1 MKRAKD
7 KKKRLTLITTL
18 PNVQD
23 IDKTRQQKTQDK
35 KKRQEQKT
43 RRKD

>member
-1 MKRAKD
+1 MARAKD

-18 PNVQD
+18 TNVQD
-23 IDKTRQQKTQDK
+23 RDKTRQQKTEDK
-35 KKRQEQKT
+35 KKREQQKT